1 VSIEEGLYTAAAV
14 VALNH
19 GLSLEGRVEQ
29 LVFAAVDRELV
40 EIAIVELPQIEL
52 FIDLLKDCYVSV
64 LGILSLKLW
73 IQFLIFKTPEDIRV
87 LSINILRLN
96 LEIHSIVLFS
106 VDVVVSDFKYGHRRY
121 KHQRLDAKYGK
132 LVPPPDNLP

>member
-1 VSIEEGLYTAAAV
+1 MSIEEGLHTAAAV

-29 LVFAAVDRELV
+29 LVFTAVDRELV

-73 IQFLIFKTPEDIRV
+73 IQFLIFKTPENIRV
-87 LSINILRLN
+87 LPINILRLN
-96 LEIHSIVLFS
+96 LEIHSIVFFS
-106 VDVVVSDFKYGHRRY
+106 VDVVVSNFKYRHRRY
-121 KHQRLDAKYGK
+121 K
-132 LVPPPDNLP
+132 N

>member
-1 VSIEEGLYTAAAV
+1 VSIEEGLHTAAAV

-73 IQFLIFKTPEDIRV
+73 VQFLIFKTPEDIRV
-87 LSINILRLN
+87 LSINILCLN
-96 LEIHSIVLFS
+96 LEIHSIILFS
-106 VDVVVSDFKYGHRRY
+106 VDIVVSNFKY
-121 KHQRLDAKYGK
+121 
-132 LVPPPDNLP
+132 